1 MLLNNQQITAEIKKE
16 IKLCLETRQWKHNNP
31 KPMGFSKSSAKR
43 EVHTNTSLPQETRET
58 SNINLTLHLKHVEK
72 EEQKPTVSRRKEI
85 VKIRAKIKEKEMKET
100 KAKISKNQ

>member
-43 EVHTNTSLPQETRET
+43 EVHSNTSLPQI
-58 SNINLTLHLKHVEK
+58 NNLTLHLKQLER
-72 EEQKPTVSRRKEI
+72 EEQQQQ
-85 VKIRAKIKEKEMKET
+85 
-100 KAKISKNQ
+100 NQS